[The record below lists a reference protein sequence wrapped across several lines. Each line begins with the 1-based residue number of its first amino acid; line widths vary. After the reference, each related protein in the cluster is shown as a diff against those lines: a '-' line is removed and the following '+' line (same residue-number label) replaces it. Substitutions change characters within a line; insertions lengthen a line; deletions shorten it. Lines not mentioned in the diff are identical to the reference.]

1 MAENAGFTQILPQ
14 LAVLLVMGLVFTLIA
29 IWRFRFE

>member
-14 LAVLLVMGLVFTLIA
+14 LAVLLVMGLVFKLIA
-29 IWRFRFE
+29 VWPFRFE